1 MGELELKIEKL
12 RQKLNEL
19 MGNREAY
26 KYEDILNISMELDKL
41 IYYYY
46 TLINN
51 ENKKK
56 CTE

>member
-1 MGELELKIEKL
+1 MAELEMKIEKL
-12 RQKLNEL
+12 REKLNEF
-19 MGNREAY
+19 MGNREDY
-26 KYEDILNISMELDKL
+26 KYEDILDVSVELDKL

>member
-1 MGELELKIEKL
+1 MKIEKL
-12 RQKLNEL
+12 REKLNEF
-19 MGNREAY
+19 MGNREDY
-26 KYEDILNISMELDKL
+26 KYEDILDVSVELDKL

>member
-1 MGELELKIEKL
+1 MAELEIRIEKL
-12 RQKLNEL
+12 REKLNEF
-19 MGNREAY
+19 MVNREAY
-26 KYEDILNISMELDKL
+26 DYNDILSLSIELDKL